1 MLFSSSLA
9 FLLWCQ
15 FLLLLLLLCLSKW
28 TFLVILLLKVQYVR
42 NLFNSK
48 QIGEK
53 NIITVA
59 VDCC

>member
-53 NIITVA
+53 NIIRVA
-59 VDCC
+59 ADCS

>member
-53 NIITVA
+53 NIIRVA